1 MLRSFALIELSDL
14 RITLRTD
21 RKHGT
26 ESVQGVITERRKAL
40 VLVGNQWKK
49 NKNKYSAK
57 NRLEKIPL
65 KNSVRK

>member
-21 RKHGT
+21 CKHGT

-65 KNSVRK
+65 KNRVRK